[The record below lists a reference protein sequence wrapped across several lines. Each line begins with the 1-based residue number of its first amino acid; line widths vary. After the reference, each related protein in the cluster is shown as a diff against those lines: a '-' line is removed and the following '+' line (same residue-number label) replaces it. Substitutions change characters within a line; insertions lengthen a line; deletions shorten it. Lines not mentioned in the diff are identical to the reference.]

1 MIRRNFLVAV
11 ASMAVLAGCATNWST
26 NYGGLNASDTSN
38 WRIGTVTVNVPDT
51 LTINENDS
59 YSPDGDIVWRREPA
73 GDRRAQVRDIFE
85 DSIKRGTRNMRGRQT
100 VNLNVEVKKFH
111 AISDIARKNLTVS
124 GVHNITFDITV
135 TSRSG
140 AVIAKEADVQADL
153 IAYSG
158 QDAIDAEAQ
167 GQTQRVRIVN
177 HLSGVFKNWFGH
189 GTDMRQTFARMGR

>member
-1 MIRRNFLVAV
+1 
-11 ASMAVLAGCATNWST
+11 
-26 NYGGLNASDTSN
+26 
-38 WRIGTVTVNVPDT
+38 
-51 LTINENDS
+51 
-59 YSPDGDIVWRREPA
+59 
-73 GDRRAQVRDIFE
+73 
-85 DSIKRGTRNMRGRQT
+85 MRGRQT

-140 AVIAKEADVQADL
+140 AVIAKEADIQADL